1 MIMLE
6 QVRGYADRHIHI
18 YYLAP
23 PGWGFVLTLVYY
35 ESRIYDFKTLCEVL
49 GCANITTKQGNQWL
63 PSVLLSTKTGKDQ
76 GVHQWDPVNTN
87 QVQTLLC

>member
-1 MIMLE
+1 MLE
-6 QVRGYADRHIHI
+6 QVRGYADRHIDI

-23 PGWGFVLTLVYY
+23 PRWGFVLTLAYY
-35 ESRIYDFKTLCEVL
+35 ESRMYYFKTLCEVL

-76 GVHQWDPVNTN
+76 GIHQWDPVNTN
-87 QVQTLLC
+87 QMQTLLC

>member
-1 MIMLE
+1 MLE
-6 QVRGYADRHIHI
+6 QVIGHADRHIDI

-23 PGWGFVLTLVYY
+23 PRWGFVLTLVYY
-35 ESRIYDFKTLCEVL
+35 ESRMYHFKTLCEVL

-87 QVQTLLC
+87 QMQTLLC

>member
-1 MIMLE
+1 MLE

-23 PGWGFVLTLVYY
+23 PGWDFVLTLVYY
-35 ESRIYDFKTLCEVL
+35 ESRMYYFKTLCEVL